1 MSNTVNDSAIKKL
14 KLLFTVVDR
23 PKGEFY
29 LDVISQ
35 FDVNCQMAVNGLG
48 TATSE
53 LVELLGLEPH
63 KAVILSVVREDM
75 VDTIMNTL
83 EDKFA
88 TIRNG
93 KGVAF
98 AVPLI
103 ANFDEQDAQVAVNLP
118 THAFDYF
125 KLPTLESIEATELLT
140 GTTLN
145 VTLDANAPV
154 HLTVPGWSGAIV
166 KFTLPEIEA

>member
-1 MSNTVNDSAIKKL
+1 MSNTVNETAIKKL
-14 KLLFTVVDR
+14 KLLFTIVDR

-29 LDVISQ
+29 VDVISQ
-35 FDVNCQMAVNGLG
+35 FNVNCQMGLAGLG

-63 KAVILSVVREDM
+63 KAVILSIVREDM
-75 VDTIMNTL
+75 VDAIMNTL

-98 AVPLI
+98 AVPLSSVI
-103 ANFDEQDAQVAVNLP
+103 GVNLYQ
-118 THAFDYF
+118 FLSDNRMGR
-125 KLPTLESIEATELLT
+125 EL
-140 GTTLN
+140 
-145 VTLDANAPV
+145 
-154 HLTVPGWSGAIV
+154 
-166 KFTLPEIEA
+166 

>member
-1 MSNTVNDSAIKKL
+1 MANAINESAIKKL

-35 FDVNCQMAVNGLG
+35 FEVNCQLAMGGLG
-48 TATSE
+48 TAHSE

-75 VDTIMNTL
+75 VDSIMNCL
-83 EDKFA
+83 EDKFR

-93 KGVAF
+93 KGIAF
-98 AVPLI
+98 AVPLSSVI
-103 ANFDEQDAQVAVNLP
+103 GVNLYQ
-118 THAFDYF
+118 F
-125 KLPTLESIEATELLT
+125 LSNNRQGRE
-140 GTTLN
+140 
-145 VTLDANAPV
+145 
-154 HLTVPGWSGAIV
+154 
-166 KFTLPEIEA
+166 

>member
-1 MSNTVNDSAIKKL
+1 MSNTINDSAIKKL

-23 PKGEFY
+23 QKGEFY

-35 FDVNCQMAVNGLG
+35 FDVNCQLAVGGLG

-83 EDKFA
+83 EEKFA

-93 KGVAF
+93 KGISF
-98 AVPLI
+98 AVPLSSVI
-103 ANFDEQDAQVAVNLP
+103 GVNLYR
-118 THAFDYF
+118 FLSDRR
-125 KLPTLESIEATELLT
+125 E
-140 GTTLN
+140 
-145 VTLDANAPV
+145 V
-154 HLTVPGWSGAIV
+154 
-166 KFTLPEIEA
+166 